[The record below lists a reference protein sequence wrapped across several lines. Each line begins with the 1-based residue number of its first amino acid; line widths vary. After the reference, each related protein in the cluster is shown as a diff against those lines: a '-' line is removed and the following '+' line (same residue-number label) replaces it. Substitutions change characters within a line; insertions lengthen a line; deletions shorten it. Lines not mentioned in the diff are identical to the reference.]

1 MLYIISIVP
10 VLLYFAIIKGLD
22 GFSLVKWDRVAECLV
37 WGMLSCLMGLLLG
50 NVVSQSFQ
58 DKLFPLVEELVKCLP
73 LIIGIVRGR
82 EAFLTESVIYG
93 SAIGAGFALLENVLY
108 VYMLT
113 DFSLGDAIIRG
124 FGTALLHVGCS
135 ALFASVAVLMQR
147 VAFQKKKGVKLAAA
161 TVSVLP
167 SFIIHFAY
175 NLFLLPEYIQLLI
188 TLVVIWVLIYLIYC
202 LDEKLINKWL
212 DLCINNDIALY
223 KAIRQ
228 GKLRDTNAGQYL
240 NMAKSRFQ
248 PEVFFDILMYLGLY
262 LEVSIA
268 AKSRMIMRESGL
280 DIPLTEEEHRKNHDK
295 IVELASLRQSIGKA
309 GVLFL
314 NPFVNAKAVDQWVM
328 NELL

>member
-10 VLLYFAIIKGLD
+10 VLLYFAIIRGLD
-22 GFSLVKWDRVAECLV
+22 GFSLVKWGRVAECLV
-37 WGMLSCLMGLLLG
+37 WGVISCYLCFHLG
-50 NVVSQSFQ
+50 NYVSRNFQ
-58 DKLFPLVEELVKCLP
+58 DNCFPLVEELLKCLP
-73 LIIGIVRGR
+73 LVVGIVVGR

-113 DFSLGDAIIRG
+113 GFSLGDAIIRG

-135 ALFASVAVLMQR
+135 ALFASVAILMQR
-147 VAFQKKKGVKLAAA
+147 VAFQKGKSVKLCAA
-161 TVSVLP
+161 TVSVIP
-167 SFIIHFAY
+167 SYLIHFVY
-175 NLFLLPEYIQLLI
+175 NLFLLPEYVQLFI
-188 TLVVIWVLIYLIYC
+188 TIAVVWLLIYLIYC

-228 GKLRDTNAGQYL
+228 GKLRDTNAGRYL

-248 PEVFFDILMYLGLY
+248 PDVFFDMLMYLGLY

-280 DIPLTEEEHRKNHDK
+280 DMPLSDDEHKKNHDK
-295 IVELASLRQSIGKA
+295 IAELASLKQSIGKS

-314 NPFVNAKAVDQWVM
+314 NPFVNAKTVDQWVM